1 MQVKLSMK
9 RILTVLSRR
18 AIHEQCLLA
27 KRLLQQQQKREVLEL
42 QRHELEKLLLLLQH
56 KIRLQQQQQQQQQQ
70 PQQQQQRSSSSLAL
84 LAWQQQ
90 LEAAKARHEEIL
102 IHLKPLRDGIL
113 YRFCLSLLL
122 FCLSP
127 FNSFL
132 SPSVFISLCLSVC
145 LLIHLF
151 LFISVCFV
159 YIN

>member
-1 MQVKLSMK
+1 MK

-56 KIRLQQQQQQQQQQ
+56 KIRLQQQQ

-127 FNSFL
+127 FNSFSVSCLYL
-132 SPSVFISLCLSVC
+132 SLSLCLSPYT
-145 LLIHLF
+145 
-151 LFISVCFV
+151 FISVYFCLFCL
-159 YIN
+159 N

>member
-56 KIRLQQQQQQQQQQ
+56 KIRLQQQQ

-127 FNSFL
+127 FNSFSVSCLYL
-132 SPSVFISLCLSVC
+132 SLSLCLSPYT
-145 LLIHLF
+145 
-151 LFISVCFV
+151 FISVYFCLFCL
-159 YIN
+159 N